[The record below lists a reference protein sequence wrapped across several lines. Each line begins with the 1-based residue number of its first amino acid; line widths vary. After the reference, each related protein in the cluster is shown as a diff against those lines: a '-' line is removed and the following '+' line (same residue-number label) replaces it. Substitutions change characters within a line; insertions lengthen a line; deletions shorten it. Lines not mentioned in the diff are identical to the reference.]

1 MRRQLNHLGVA
12 AERHQSILPAQ
23 GFKLVLHIG
32 EIMTHQTISI
42 KVKNGEQNVF
52 VSFMN
57 QNRILL
63 SIYCGNGSMNV
74 ALDKGQVEELIDA
87 LEKTQLKIGE
97 VAA

>member
-1 MRRQLNHLGVA
+1 
-12 AERHQSILPAQ
+12 
-23 GFKLVLHIG
+23 
-32 EIMTHQTISI
+32 MTHQTISI

-87 LEKTQLKIGE
+87 LEKTQLKISE

>member
-1 MRRQLNHLGVA
+1 
-12 AERHQSILPAQ
+12 
-23 GFKLVLHIG
+23 
-32 EIMTHQTISI
+32 MTHQTISI

-52 VSFMN
+52 VSFIPKN
-57 QNRILL
+57 KILL
-63 SIYCGNGSMNV
+63 SIYCSNGSMNV

>member
-1 MRRQLNHLGVA
+1 
-12 AERHQSILPAQ
+12 
-23 GFKLVLHIG
+23 
-32 EIMTHQTISI
+32 MTHQTISI

-57 QNRILL
+57 NNRILL

-87 LEKTQLKIGE
+87 LEKTQLKISE

>member
-1 MRRQLNHLGVA
+1 
-12 AERHQSILPAQ
+12 
-23 GFKLVLHIG
+23 
-32 EIMTHQTISI
+32 MTHQTISI

-74 ALDKGQVEELIDA
+74 ALDKGQVEELIEA
-87 LEKTQLKIGE
+87 LEKTQLKISE

>member
-1 MRRQLNHLGVA
+1 
-12 AERHQSILPAQ
+12 
-23 GFKLVLHIG
+23 
-32 EIMTHQTISI
+32 MTHQTISI

-52 VSFMN
+52 VSFVN

-74 ALDKGQVEELIDA
+74 ALDKGQIEELIDA
-87 LEKTQLKIGE
+87 LEKTQLKISE

>member
-1 MRRQLNHLGVA
+1 
-12 AERHQSILPAQ
+12 
-23 GFKLVLHIG
+23 
-32 EIMTHQTISI
+32 MTHQTISI

>member
-1 MRRQLNHLGVA
+1 MN
-12 AERHQSILPAQ
+12 
-23 GFKLVLHIG
+23 
-32 EIMTHQTISI
+32 HQTISI

-87 LEKTQLKIGE
+87 LEKTQLKIGDNCTTN
-97 VAA
+97 

>member
-1 MRRQLNHLGVA
+1 
-12 AERHQSILPAQ
+12 
-23 GFKLVLHIG
+23 
-32 EIMTHQTISI
+32 MTHQTISI

-57 QNRILL
+57 NNRILL

-97 VAA
+97 NCTTN

>member
-1 MRRQLNHLGVA
+1 
-12 AERHQSILPAQ
+12 
-23 GFKLVLHIG
+23 
-32 EIMTHQTISI
+32 MTQTISI

-52 VSFMN
+52 VSFVN

-74 ALDKGQVEELIDA
+74 SLDKGQIEELIDA
-87 LEKTQLKIGE
+87 LEKTQLKISE

>member
-1 MRRQLNHLGVA
+1 
-12 AERHQSILPAQ
+12 
-23 GFKLVLHIG
+23 
-32 EIMTHQTISI
+32 MTHQTISI

-57 QNRILL
+57 NHRILL

-87 LEKTQLKIGE
+87 LEKTQLKISE

>member
-1 MRRQLNHLGVA
+1 
-12 AERHQSILPAQ
+12 
-23 GFKLVLHIG
+23 
-32 EIMTHQTISI
+32 MTQTISI

-52 VSFMN
+52 VSLVN

-74 ALDKGQVEELIDA
+74 SLDKGQIEELIDA
-87 LEKTQLKIGE
+87 LEKTQLKISE

>member
-1 MRRQLNHLGVA
+1 
-12 AERHQSILPAQ
+12 
-23 GFKLVLHIG
+23 
-32 EIMTHQTISI
+32 MTHQTISI

-52 VSFMN
+52 VSFVN

-87 LEKTQLKIGE
+87 LEKTQLKISE